1 VSYCARSVVTV
12 TLFHFIRAAV
22 LSAVAATSVGAQQPP
37 AANASKFLVFLRS
50 VQIGT
55 EDIAVAQSNG
65 GWTITSSGRI
75 GAPLDLVT
83 KTLQIRYDADW
94 KPVELNLDATARGQ
108 TLTLRISVAGTTA
121 TSRLTTGG
129 QTVDGTHTID
139 PAAVL
144 FPNPFFA
151 AYEAVAAR
159 LKTAPAGTTLSVYQG
174 AESAVTIRVGD
185 SQPDQIQTIA
195 RLIAA
200 RRTHVTLASPGQPE
214 VEADVWGDENGRLLR
229 VSVPTQTIEFVR
241 DDIASVS
248 TRRVVISRSNDQQ
261 VRIPA
266 NGFTLAGTVSLPAS
280 QAATRLPVVILVGGS
295 GPTDRDETVAGIPVL
310 GQLAGALADA
320 GFLVLRY
327 DKRGIGQS
335 GGRPEA
341 AGLTQYAEDLRA
353 AVRFLANR
361 KDIDTKRIAA
371 VGHSEGGA
379 VALLAAAQDRRIA
392 AVVLMATAGV
402 SGSELILAQQQ
413 HLLDR
418 STFSETEKQ
427 EKIELQK
434 RIHEAVLTG
443 KGWEGLPADVRRQ
456 AENAEFQ
463 SLLTYDPAKV
473 VPQVQQPM
481 LILQGTLDTQ
491 VEPSNADRLEALA
504 RARKKPAP
512 VEVARISG
520 VNHLFV
526 PATTGEVQEYP
537 SLPDK
542 QISPTVSAAIA
553 EWLQKTFTAPAR

>member
-1 VSYCARSVVTV
+1 V

-22 LSAVAATSVGAQQPP
+22 LSAVAVTSVGAQQPP

-55 EDIAVAQSNG
+55 EEIAVAQSNG
-65 GWTITSSGRI
+65 GWTITSSGRV

-108 TLTLRISVAGTTA
+108 ALTLRITVAGTTA
-121 TSRLTTGG
+121 TSHLSTGG
-129 QTVDGTHTID
+129 QTADGTHTID

-144 FPNPFFA
+144 LPNPFFA
-151 AYEAVAAR
+151 GYEAVAAR
-159 LKTAPAGTTLSVYQG
+159 LKTAPSGTTLSAYQG
-174 AESAVTIRVGD
+174 AENGVTIRVGE
-185 SQPDQIQTIA
+185 SQPDQIQTVA

-229 VSVPTQTIEFVR
+229 VSVPAQTIEFVR

-280 QAATRLPVVILVGGS
+280 QAAARLPVVILVGGS

-335 GGRPEA
+335 GGRAEA

-361 KDIDTKRIAA
+361 KDVDSKRIAA

-392 AVVLMATAGV
+392 AIVLMATAGV
-402 SGSELILAQQQ
+402 SGNDLILAQQQ

-418 STFSETEKQ
+418 STLSETEKQ

-434 RIHEAVLTG
+434 HIHEAVLTG

-473 VPQVQQPM
+473 VPRVQQPM

-526 PATTGEVQEYP
+526 PATTGEVQEYA

-542 QISPTVSAAIA
+542 QISPAVSAAIA

>member
-1 VSYCARSVVTV
+1 M
-12 TLFHFIRAAV
+12 TLSHFIRAAV
-22 LSAVAATSVGAQQPP
+22 LSALAATSVGAQQPP
-37 AANASKFLVFLRS
+37 AANASKFLIFLRS

-55 EDIAVAQSNG
+55 EEIAVVQSTG
-65 GWTITSSGRI
+65 GWTISSSGRI

-108 TLTLRISVAGTTA
+108 ALTVRITVAGTTA
-121 TSRLTTGG
+121 TSHLSTGG
-129 QTVDGTHTID
+129 QTTDGTHTID

-144 FPNPFFA
+144 LPNPFFA
-151 AYEAVAAR
+151 AYKAVAAR
-159 LKTAPAGTTLSVYQG
+159 LKTAPSGATISVYQG
-174 AESAVTIRVGD
+174 AENGVTIRVGD
-185 SQPDQIQTIA
+185 SQPDQIQTVA

-200 RRTHVTLASPGQPE
+200 RRTHVTLAAPGQPE
-214 VEADVWGDENGRLLR
+214 VEADIWGDENGRLLR
-229 VSVPTQTIEFVR
+229 VSVPAQTIEFVR
-241 DDIASVS
+241 DDVASVS

-266 NGFTLAGTVSLPAS
+266 NGFSLAGTISLPTS
-280 QAATRLPVVILVGGS
+280 QTAARLPVIVLVGGS

-335 GGRPEA
+335 GGRAEA

-361 KDIDTKRIAA
+361 KDVDGKRIAA
-371 VGHSEGGA
+371 VGHSVGGA

-402 SGSELILAQQQ
+402 SGNDLILAQQQ
-413 HLLDR
+413 RVLDR

-427 EKIELQK
+427 EKIELQR

-443 KGWEGLPADVRRQ
+443 KGWEGLPADLRRQ

-473 VPQVQQPM
+473 VPQVRQPM

-504 RARKKPAP
+504 RARKTPAP
-512 VEVARISG
+512 VEVSRISG

-526 PATTGEVQEYP
+526 PATTGEVQEYA

-542 QISPTVSAAIA
+542 QISPAVSAAIA
-553 EWLQKTFTAPAR
+553 EWLQKIFTAPAR

>member
-1 VSYCARSVVTV
+1 M

-22 LSAVAATSVGAQQPP
+22 LSAVAATTVGAQQPP

-55 EDIAVAQSNG
+55 EEIAVAQSNG

-75 GAPLDLVT
+75 GAPLDLAT

-108 TLTLRISVAGTTA
+108 ALSLRITVAGTTA
-121 TSRLTTGG
+121 TSRLSTGG
-129 QTVDGTHTID
+129 QTTDGTHTID

-144 FPNPFFA
+144 LPNPFFA
-151 AYEAVAAR
+151 TYEAVAAR
-159 LKTAPAGTTLSVYQG
+159 LKTAPSGSTLSAYQG
-174 AESAVTIRVGD
+174 AENGVTIRVGD
-185 SQPDQIQTIA
+185 SQPDQIQTVA

-200 RRTHVTLASPGQPE
+200 RRTHVTLTSPGQPD

-229 VSVPTQTIEFVR
+229 VSVPAQTIEFVR

-280 QAATRLPVVILVGGS
+280 QAAARLPVVILVGGS

-310 GQLAGALADA
+310 GQLADALADA

-335 GGRPEA
+335 GGRAEA

-353 AVRFLANR
+353 AARFLANR
-361 KDIDTKRIAA
+361 KDVDNKRIATI
-371 VGHSEGGA
+371 GHSEGGA

-392 AVVLMATAGV
+392 AVVLMAAAGV
-402 SGSELILAQQQ
+402 SGNELILAQQQ

-418 STFSETEKQ
+418 STLSETEKQ
-427 EKIELQK
+427 EKIELQT

-512 VEVARISG
+512 VEVARIPG

-526 PATTGEVQEYP
+526 PATTGEVQEYA
-537 SLPDK
+537 SLPEK
-542 QISPTVSAAIA
+542 QISPAVSAAIA
-553 EWLQKTFTAPAR
+553 DWLQKTFTAPAR